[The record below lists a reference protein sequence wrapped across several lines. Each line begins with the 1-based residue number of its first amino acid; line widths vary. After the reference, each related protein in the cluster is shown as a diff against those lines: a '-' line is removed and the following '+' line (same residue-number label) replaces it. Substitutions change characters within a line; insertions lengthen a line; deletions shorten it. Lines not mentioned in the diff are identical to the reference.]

1 MATGK
6 ARAATLFLGV
16 DGGQT
21 KTVAAIATKQGEVI
35 GVGVAGPANHVRQR
49 RGQARMRRAVT
60 GSVQAAAKMAGLRR
74 LHFASTY
81 MAMTGGAELA
91 RQVLTEIARCDR
103 LKAEGDTPAA
113 LASVT
118 LGKPGVVVIAGT
130 GSAAFGIAR
139 SGKQTVAGGWGYI
152 MGDEGSAYRI
162 ALQAIRA
169 CTRAADGR
177 AAQTAL
183 TDAILEHFGTR
194 DLAHLHRLIYS
205 GRISRPR
212 IAAAAAVAGALGH
225 KDPEA
230 GAILAR
236 AGKELALAAAAVIR
250 KLALER
256 KQVVVGLVGG
266 VFRAG
271 EPLLRPFR
279 SELLRRAPRA
289 QVQWPVL
296 APVLAAVLLAMREA
310 GLRPGGRVIANLQ
323 GGLVTLRRTCAA

>member
-1 MATGK
+1 LAARILLPRMATGK

-162 ALQAIRA
+162 ALQ
-169 CTRAADGR
+169 
-177 AAQTAL
+177 
-183 TDAILEHFGTR
+183 HFGTR